1 MTRKK
6 SGATQGFPHP
16 DDWSND
22 QWSSLH
28 LENGCEANPIPRGCL
43 TCPLPQCKYDNQTA
57 YQTLLRVRRHEAIL
71 DAYLEM
77 TEHPTNMQRVEAVA
91 KAMNTTGR
99 NVYKI
104 IAGAAQVEE

>member
-1 MTRKK
+1 
-6 SGATQGFPHP
+6 
-16 DDWSND
+16 
-22 QWSSLH
+22 
-28 LENGCEANPIPRGCL
+28 
-43 TCPLPQCKYDNQTA
+43 
-57 YQTLLRVRRHEAIL
+57 
-71 DAYLEM
+71 M